1 MVNKCWHTS
10 HTHTKIHWIEN
21 IRLITSFVV
30 SSCHNDLAISRCR
43 GQKNKLRKMI
53 WTFKKKTVIG
63 NQNFILYQ
71 LYLLLR
77 NLERRWRNLQCFWLP
92 SLFWER
98 SLESE
103 MAKDSL
109 HGEKVKKLSA
119 WELWGRLISLWKVNS
134 RHSHE
139 SIQAVHHG

>member
-1 MVNKCWHTS
+1 MLACF
-10 HTHTKIHWIEN
+10 THKETFHWIEN
-21 IRLITSFVV
+21 IRLITSFVI

-43 GQKNKLRKMI
+43 GQKKKKKKNLKKWYKHL
-53 WTFKKKTVIG
+53 KKTVIG
-63 NQNFILYQ
+63 NQNFILYW

-109 HGEKVKKLSA
+109 HGEKVKKLRA

-134 RHSHE
+134 RQSHE